1 METAEGDGVVT
12 ERVAVRFF
20 AALRVDLAT
29 APTVEEAGVDSLVPP
44 IRSPVL
50 SVSGDAGRSPVLAT
64 SDGTFLN
71 RKRRTRI

>member
-1 METAEGDGVVT
+1 METAEGDGVLS

-29 APTVEEAGVDSLVPP
+29 APTVEEAGVDSLVP

-50 SVSGDAGRSPVLAT
+50 SVSGDAGRSPIVPT
-64 SDGTFLN
+64 SDGTFFN
-71 RKRRTRI
+71 RNRRTRI